1 MDLIEQYFPDLT
13 PVQKEQ
19 FKALPGLYE
28 EWNSRINV
36 ISRKDIDQITE
47 RHILHS
53 LSIALF
59 CPFPDGAQVLDVGT
73 GGGFP
78 GVPLAILFPEVQ
90 FKLVDSI
97 GKKIRVVN
105 EISSAIGLQNLEA
118 QHVRAERIKNHYDI
132 VTARAV
138 TRLQPLWSWIRKIL
152 IKEGALYALKGGD
165 LHEEIAEFQDAYPK
179 TNVRM
184 FDLHDRIDLDFYE
197 TKKLLLVRKK

>member
-1 MDLIEQYFPDLT
+1 MDLIETYFPHLSS
-13 PVQKEQ
+13 EQ
-19 FKALPGLYE
+19 QARFQALPELYK
-28 EWNSRINV
+28 EWNARINV

-53 LSIALF
+53 LSISLF
-59 CPFPDGAQVLDVGT
+59 CPFPDGAEVLDVGT

-78 GVPLAILFPEVQ
+78 GLPLAILFPNVK

-105 EISSAIGLQNLEA
+105 EISSAIGLENLEA
-118 QHVRAERIKNHYDI
+118 EHIRAERIKTHYDI

-152 IKEGALYALKGGD
+152 KKEGALYALKGGD

-184 FDLHDRIDLDFYE
+184 FDLSRKINIDFYD
-197 TKKLLLVRKK
+197 TKKLLVVQKK